1 MNQKKFTS
9 IISIFLLIIV
19 ISITGYSMLLGVGFI
34 DALYMTAITISTVG
48 YGEVAPMTDAA
59 KLFTVVVIMAGL
71 GTVGYGFTSLVR
83 LFFEGEFK
91 EAWRKRKMIN
101 RISTLQQHYIIC
113 GAGEIGQTVIEQ
125 LQKKK
130 VSFVVIERNEERA
143 QELVE
148 EGILIIK
155 DDATSEDAL
164 QKAKIME
171 AKGIVCTLA
180 NDADNVYTV
189 LTARQINPDIYII
202 AKSIEKGAH
211 VKLLRA
217 GANNTISA
225 NEIGG
230 RRIAAMVL
238 RPTIKSFLDVM
249 TQIDDVSLDME
260 EVMLCA
266 GSHMAGRTLQDIKIP
281 EKTGLI
287 VLAIR
292 KKGSGKL
299 LFNPSSDTMLEQGDS
314 MMVLG
319 QATQVDELRGF
330 ACEILES

>member
-1 MNQKKFTS
+1 
-9 IISIFLLIIV
+9 
-19 ISITGYSMLLGVGFI
+19 
-34 DALYMTAITISTVG
+34 
-48 YGEVAPMTDAA
+48 
-59 KLFTVVVIMAGL
+59 
-71 GTVGYGFTSLVR
+71 
-83 LFFEGEFK
+83 
-91 EAWRKRKMIN
+91 MIN